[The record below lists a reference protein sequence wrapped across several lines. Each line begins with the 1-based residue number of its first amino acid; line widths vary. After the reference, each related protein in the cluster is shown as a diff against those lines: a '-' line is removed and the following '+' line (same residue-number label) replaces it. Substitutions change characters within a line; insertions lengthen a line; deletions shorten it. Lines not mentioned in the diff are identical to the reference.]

1 MNAKDRLDQAR
12 RWALEGRHEEAL
24 DEFVWF
30 HHHALEE
37 DAALRGVRLSFAL
50 DWWLQLGEAY
60 PVART
65 AYDATRQ
72 AKVDRMMSGAFD
84 RRLFKDVHAM
94 NLVAGD
100 ELSTYHLFLRI
111 RELSPG
117 FAADCADIALP
128 AIAHAGDTALAREYL
143 PDPEPA
149 VEWKASQLNDD
160 VTRARGEPEARRQIL
175 LDAFAT
181 LFAED
186 VRLLADVLRHAGD
199 EPAADALKTRAL
211 ALVVDDDMR
220 EAVRAKLEA

>member
-1 MNAKDRLDQAR
+1 MNARDRLDQAR

-30 HHHALEE
+30 HRHALEE

-84 RRLFKDVHAM
+84 RRLFNDVHAM
-94 NLVAGD
+94 NVAAGD
-100 ELSTYHLFLRI
+100 ELSTYHLFLRL

-128 AIAHAGDTALAREYL
+128 AIAHAGDTALARDYL

-160 VTRARGEPEARRQIL
+160 VARAREEPEDRRRIL

-186 VRLLADVLRHAGD
+186 VRLLRDVLRHAGD
-199 EPAADALKTRAL
+199 QAGAEALRQRAL
-211 ALVVDDDMR
+211 ALVADDDIR
-220 EAVRAKLEA
+220 DAIRAKLDA